1 MSRTTRT
8 SIRTASVREQKP
20 HKSAVFLKR
29 ESVIRTFGQAHT
41 LSCLGRRGGVPSE
54 RPKRP
59 KRPKR
64 PSAQAIASA
73 PASWF
78 TAEHFPHPVSAG
90 SETGGG
96 SGPIFH
102 TLRDAI
108 TPAVES
114 GDFTNHM
121 MYKEI
126 KMIKRVSHQ
135 IGNDLTTGRALVFR
149 PRLDLDN
156 TATNRREARYE

>member
-1 MSRTTRT
+1 M
-8 SIRTASVREQKP
+8 AAKVC
-20 HKSAVFLKR
+20 A
-29 ESVIRTFGQAHT
+29 
-41 LSCLGRRGGVPSE
+41 LSPPIPPCQIAALVRRGNAGGGRLPRIAAHCRIAAL
-54 RPKRP
+54 RPGRGM
-59 KRPKR
+59 
-64 PSAQAIASA
+64 
-73 PASWF
+73 
-78 TAEHFPHPVSAG
+78 HFPHPVPAG

-126 KMIKRVSHQ
+126 KMIKRVSQ
-135 IGNDLTTGRALVFR
+135 KIGNDLTAARALVFR

-156 TATNRREARYE
+156 TAKNRREVRYE